1 MRKAIIYSLFL
12 HLAILLAVYL
22 DLNFSF
28 FSKIDTAQSM
38 VIDFV
43 NIAEKSA
50 APKKSLA
57 PLPSEQVKEEAK
69 EKEEVKK
76 EEPKKEEAP
85 KEPEKP
91 KEIEK
96 PKEEI
101 KKEEPKKEQVKPKE
115 EKPKDEIP
123 LKKDKDKPKKE
134 EVKKE
139 ESKKIEPKKPKKAE
153 VDLNKPK
160 PKGKKDDSKKDK
172 PKDKK
177 KSLDDVLSGITKDK
191 TTDSIDDILDGDDG
205 ENVEDIA
212 PVVTASEIDAVRRKI
227 YPCWSVPAGAKGA
240 KNLIVDIE
248 MELSNDGTVIKA
260 DIVDK
265 RRMNSDQYF
274 RIAAESA
281 QRAVL
286 DPKCNP
292 LPFPKGKHDQWK
304 SVTMSFN
311 PKDMF

>member
-1 MRKAIIYSLFL
+1 MRKAIIYSLLL
-12 HLAILLAVYL
+12 HFAIFLAVYL

-28 FSKIDTAQSM
+28 FSKIDTSQSM

-57 PLPSEQVKEEAK
+57 PLPSEQI
-69 EKEEVKK
+69 K

-91 KEIEK
+91 KEEV
-96 PKEEI
+96 
-101 KKEEPKKEQVKPKE
+101 KKEEPKKEPVKPKE

-123 LKKDKDKPKKE
+123 LKKDKDRPKKA

-139 ESKKIEPKKPKKAE
+139 ESKKTEPKKPKKAE

-177 KSLDDVLSGITKDK
+177 KSLDDVLSGITKEK
-191 TTDSIDDILDGDDG
+191 ATDALDDMLDSDDG

-212 PVVTASEIDAVRRKI
+212 PVVTASEIDAVKQKI
-227 YPCWSVPAGAKGA
+227 KPCWSVPAGAKGA

-304 SVTMSFN
+304 NVTMSFN

>member
-1 MRKAIIYSLFL
+1 MRKAIMYSLVL
-12 HLAILLAVYL
+12 HLAIFLVVYL
-22 DLNFSF
+22 DLRFSF
-28 FSKIDTAQSM
+28 FNKIDTSQSM
-38 VIDFV
+38 IIDFV

-50 APKKSLA
+50 APKKSITPA
-57 PLPSEQVKEEAK
+57 PVEKVKEEAK

-76 EEPKKEEAP
+76 EEPPKEPEHP

-91 KEIEK
+91 KEEV
-96 PKEEI
+96 
-101 KKEEPKKEQVKPKE
+101 KKEEPKKEPEKSKE
-115 EKPKDEIP
+115 EKPKEKEEIP
-123 LKKDKDKPKKE
+123 LKKDKDKKKKE

-139 ESKKIEPKKPKKAE
+139 ESKKQEVKKPKKAE

-177 KSLDDVLSGITKDK
+177 KSLDDVLSGITKEKEADA
-191 TTDSIDDILDGDDG
+191 IDDILEGEEG
-205 ENVEDIA
+205 ENVDDIA

-240 KNLIVDIE
+240 KNLIVDID
-248 MELSNDGTVIKA
+248 MELSADGTVIKA